1 MAHIREV
8 KLMILENE
16 DSRKGRNR
24 KIKSKQF
31 VTIGLIIIIVFSLVF
46 ASYFLGVF
54 RKSLPD
60 ANPVVAFGSIVLYG
74 GGSRVTIIFDDGS
87 LCHIDMWVANIT
99 TDLAYKSWMNN
110 DLTLN
115 AAREMISLLD
125 CPYISDGQNN
135 FRVCFSKRVSLQE
148 IEFNTILQSIN
159 VSGYAKF
166 ESYYVGSGLDAG
178 FNYIRIWNETSSV
191 LIGEYANAG
200 PDEMHT
206 IIDSVVT
213 PVDDRWPQPRG

>member
-8 KLMILENE
+8 KSMNLENE
-16 DSRKGRNR
+16 DPKKGRNR
-24 KIKSKQF
+24 KFKSKRF
-31 VTIGLIIIIVFSLVF
+31 VSIGTILIIIFSLVF
-46 ASYFLGVF
+46 ASYFLGAF

-60 ANPVVAFGSIVLYG
+60 AKPVVAFGSIVLYG

-87 LCHIDMWVANIT
+87 LCHIDMWIANIT

-115 AAREMISLLD
+115 AAREMIDLLD
-125 CPYISDGQNN
+125 CPYISDGQYN
-135 FRVCFSKRVSLQE
+135 FRVYFSKRVSLDE
-148 IEFNTILQSIN
+148 TEFDTILQSIN
-159 VSGYAKF
+159 VSGYTEF

-178 FNYIRIWNETSSV
+178 FNYVRIWNDTSSV

-200 PDEMHT
+200 PGELHT
-206 IIDSVVT
+206 IIDSIVT
-213 PVDDRWPQPRG
+213 PVDYRWPQPRG